1 MRIQRGVG
9 ADSCRG
15 WHCGGAPGR
24 RSIDFEVRGSEVRVA
39 RIRNIVFSEHALA
52 QCVYRGIEVE
62 LVVAVA
68 LRPDHSQ
75 RAGPTREVR
84 QAVVAMGAAMG
95 GRPTLLRVVLDTLPN
110 VDVVVTAYRTSNFRK
125 YGGLQ

>member
-15 WHCGGAPGR
+15 WHCGGGPGR
-24 RSIDFEVRGSEVRVA
+24 RSIDFEVRASEVRVA
-39 RIRNIVFSEHALA
+39 RIRDIVFSEHALA
-52 QCVYRGIEVE
+52 QCVYRGIDVE

-75 RAGPTREVR
+75 RVGPTREVR
-84 QAVVAMGAAMG
+84 QAVVAMG
-95 GRPTLLRVVLDTLPN
+95 GRPTLLRVVLDTQQG
-110 VDVVVTAYRTSNFRK
+110 VDVVVTAYQTRKLRK